1 MFTWRKGIRPRA
13 FRCCSIDPPRRLLCQ
28 LLALIGLG
36 LLGMAAGCGGNAF
49 AASGSDPGRKFPVE
63 MTALL
68 RSLGDARTPSPG
80 SAFPR
85 TVSYPYTEWN
95 MLEGT
100 LKRTNKEV
108 RLPQKPRRII
118 PHAVGVTEI
127 LWAIAP
133 HEHIAAVHQSCLN
146 PEYSFV
152 AGELA
157 AVPNAYA
164 SEDAEVVIGL
174 RPDLILTTYYSSEE
188 FKNRL
193 RLSSVPFVEIG
204 FFGDLPSIE
213 EQVESLGRIIGE
225 EAAARRLLTTMETNI
240 AAIQEFARAR
250 SGGEKLRVL
259 YYGMHGFVAGENST
273 FDSLC
278 ALLGVVN
285 IPAAEGVRFFKQIDY
300 ETLLTWDPDII
311 IVPENSGL
319 EKELLEQKILQTAKA
334 VRSRNIKSIPNVYL
348 MASSQFAVA
357 SLNYLGG
364 LLYGE

>member
-1 MFTWRKGIRPRA
+1 L
-13 FRCCSIDPPRRLLCQ
+13 RRWLPGKLMV
-28 LLALIGLG
+28 LIGLG
-36 LLGMAAGCGGNAF
+36 LLGVCAGFAGSAV
-49 AASGSDPGRKFPVE
+49 AASGSGQGRTFPVE

-68 RSLGDARTPSPG
+68 RALGDARAPSPA
-80 SAFPR
+80 SEFPR

-100 LKRTNKEV
+100 LKRMNKEV
-108 RLPQKPRRII
+108 RLPHKPRRII

-127 LWAIAP
+127 LWAIASR
-133 HEHIAAVHQSCLN
+133 ENIAAVHQSCLN

-157 AVPNAYA
+157 GVPNAYA

-225 EAAARRLLTTMETNI
+225 EAAARRLLATMQQNITT
-240 AAIQEFARAR
+240 IQKFAQVR
-250 SGGEKLRVL
+250 SGEKKLRVL
-259 YYGMHGFVAGENST
+259 YYGLHGFVAGENST

-278 ALLGVVN
+278 ALLNVVN

-300 ETLLTWDPDII
+300 ETLLKWDPDII
-311 IVPENSGL
+311 VVPENSGL
-319 EKELLEQKILQTAKA
+319 EQELLGQKILQTAKA
-334 VRSRNIKSIPNVYL
+334 VRTGNIKSIPNVYL

-364 LLYGE
+364 LFYGE

>member
-1 MFTWRKGIRPRA
+1 V
-13 FRCCSIDPPRRLLCQ
+13 FRCSSIDPRYGRSCRLKV
-28 LLALIGLG
+28 LIGLG
-36 LLGMAAGCGGNAF
+36 LIGFSACFGGSAFAESGFAAG
-49 AASGSDPGRKFPVE
+49 SKFPVE
-63 MTALL
+63 MTGLL
-68 RSLGDARTPSPG
+68 RSLGDARTPSPE
-80 SAFPR
+80 SEFPK
-85 TVSYPYTEWN
+85 TVAYPYTEWN

-100 LKRTNKEV
+100 LKRTSKEV

-118 PHAVGVTEI
+118 PHAVGLTEI

-133 HEHIAAVHQSCLN
+133 REHIAAVHQSCLN

-152 AGELA
+152 AGDA
-157 AVPNAYA
+157 ASFPNTYA

-193 RLSSVPFVEIG
+193 RLSAVPFVEIG
-204 FFGDLPSIE
+204 FFGDIQSIQ

-225 EAAARRLLTTMETNI
+225 EPAARRLVTTMATNI
-240 AAIQEFARAR
+240 AAIQEFARVR
-250 SGGEKLRVL
+250 GDGKKLRVI
-259 YYGMHGFVAGENST
+259 YYGQQGYVAGEKST

-278 ALLGVVN
+278 GLLGVVN
-285 IPAAEGVRFFKQIDY
+285 IPAAEGIRFFKQIDY
-300 ETLLTWDPDII
+300 ETLLKWDPDII

-319 EKELLEQKILQTAKA
+319 EQELLGQKILRTAKA
-334 VRSRNIKSIPNVYL
+334 VQTRNVKSIPNVYL

-364 LLYGE
+364 LFYGK

>member
-1 MFTWRKGIRPRA
+1 MFMWRKGIRPRA
-13 FRCCSIDPPRRLLCQ
+13 FRCFSIDPRRWLRCRLKV
-28 LLALIGLG
+28 LIGLG
-36 LLGMAAGCGGNAF
+36 LIGVCAGIAGSAV
-49 AASGSDPGRKFPVE
+49 AESGSAQGRKFPVE

-68 RSLGDARTPSPG
+68 RALGDARMPSPG
-80 SAFPR
+80 GDFPR
-85 TVSYPYTEWN
+85 TVTYPYTEWN

-100 LKRTNKEV
+100 LKRTSKEV
-108 RLPQKPRRII
+108 YLPHKPRRII

-127 LWAIAP
+127 LWALAP

-157 AVPNAYA
+157 SVPNAYA

-193 RLSSVPFVEIG
+193 RLSSVPFVEVG
-204 FFGDLPSIE
+204 FFGDIPSIQ

-225 EAAARRLLTTMETNI
+225 EAAARRLVATMQANI
-240 AAIQEFARAR
+240 AVIQEFARAH
-250 SGGEKLRVL
+250 SGEKKLRVL
-259 YYGMHGFVAGENST
+259 YYGLHGFVAGENST

-278 ALLGVVN
+278 GLLNVVN
-285 IPAAEGVRFFKQIDY
+285 IPATEGVRFFKQIDY
-300 ETLLTWDPDII
+300 ETLLKWDPDII
-311 IVPENSGL
+311 VVPENSGL

-334 VRSRNIKSIPNVYL
+334 VRTRNIKSIPNVYL

-364 LLYGE
+364 LFYGE

>member
-1 MFTWRKGIRPRA
+1 
-13 FRCCSIDPPRRLLCQ
+13 
-28 LLALIGLG
+28 
-36 LLGMAAGCGGNAF
+36 
-49 AASGSDPGRKFPVE
+49 
-63 MTALL
+63 
-68 RSLGDARTPSPG
+68 
-80 SAFPR
+80 
-85 TVSYPYTEWN
+85 
-95 MLEGT
+95 
-100 LKRTNKEV
+100 V

-133 HEHIAAVHQSCLN
+133 REHIAAVHQSCLN

-157 AVPNAYA
+157 GVPNAYA

-204 FFGDLPSIE
+204 FFGDMPSIQ

-225 EAAARRLLTTMETNI
+225 EAAARRLVATMQSNT

-250 SGGEKLRVL
+250 SGGAKLRVL
-259 YYGMHGFVAGENST
+259 YYGLHGFVAGENST

-278 ALLGVVN
+278 GLLGVVN
-285 IPAAEGVRFFKQIDY
+285 VPASEGVRFFKQIDY
-300 ETLLTWDPDII
+300 ETLLKYDPDII
-311 IVPENSGL
+311 VVPENSGL
-319 EKELLEQKILQTAKA
+319 EQELLGQKILQTAKA
-334 VRSRNIKSIPNVYL
+334 VRTRNIKSIPNVYL

-364 LLYGE
+364 LFYGE